1 PSAGGLSPRPTGA
14 RAATGTQAVDQCY
27 FPTSVTVQEAGTKA
41 DVSCHYAD
49 ACVEIVDSSPRV
61 QTVSVPPS
69 GVAPTMR
76 PDPTRVLED
85 IKRIALEH
93 LGGLPGQLYP
103 PIEHA
108 LASAASKAEDA
119 RTPQVLYQSQ
129 AALWVLRQ
137 HHAAHLMRFRQQIAE
152 GFDEFRI
159 ARARDRD
166 DEPLGLIDESQ
177 IDMHLAAQTL
187 AEALDK
193 RYGAS
198 LHSIEERLRVLARV
212 LGIEPPGNPVSPARL
227 AAAFVETLSDEQV
240 PEALRGL
247 LCRHYEKALEEVLA
261 DLYAAV
267 DARLAKAGYGAAVR
281 ATPAAAPPPPPPPP
295 EGWPAPATHPAAP
308 DWGGAPGWG
317 GAGAAH
323 PGSGGGGHPV
333 HGQGHGAA
341 GGAGAAVGGGGAG
354 APGGA

>member
-1 PSAGGLSPRPTGA
+1 
-14 RAATGTQAVDQCY
+14 
-27 FPTSVTVQEAGTKA
+27 VQEPGTKA

-108 LASAASKAEDA
+108 LAAAASKAEDA

-152 GFDEFRI
+152 GLDELRI

-166 DEPLGLIDESQ
+166 DEPRGLIHESES
-177 IDMHLAAQTL
+177 HTPLAAQPL
-187 AEALDK
+187 GAAPDH
-193 RYGAS
+193 RYGAR
-198 LHSIEERLRVLARV
+198 LQPTQERPRVLVRV
-212 LGIEPPGNPVSPARL
+212 LGI
-227 AAAFVETLSDEQV
+227 
-240 PEALRGL
+240 
-247 LCRHYEKALEEVLA
+247 
-261 DLYAAV
+261 
-267 DARLAKAGYGAAVR
+267 
-281 ATPAAAPPPPPPPP
+281 
-295 EGWPAPATHPAAP
+295 
-308 DWGGAPGWG
+308 
-317 GAGAAH
+317 
-323 PGSGGGGHPV
+323 
-333 HGQGHGAA
+333 
-341 GGAGAAVGGGGAG
+341 
-354 APGGA
+354 